1 MVKEL
6 TAADFARGVKNPYFS
21 KLMRKT
27 EVAVEHEVYAIFN
40 EAGEES
46 GVSAEIIMGRCL
58 ADYAKML
65 KEHDDK

>member
-6 TAADFARGVKNPYFS
+6 TPADFARGVKNPYFS

-40 EAGEES
+40 EAGDES
-46 GVSAEIIMGRCL
+46 GVSAEIIMSRCL
-58 ADYAKML
+58 ADYAKIL
-65 KEHDDK
+65 KDHNE